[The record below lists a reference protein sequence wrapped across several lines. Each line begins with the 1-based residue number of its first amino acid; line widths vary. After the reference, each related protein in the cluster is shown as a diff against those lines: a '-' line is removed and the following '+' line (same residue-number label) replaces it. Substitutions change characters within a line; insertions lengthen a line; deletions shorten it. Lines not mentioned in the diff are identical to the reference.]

1 MQIGAAT
8 WKAVW
13 SYLKKLKMDL
23 PFDLVIPLVGMYLK
37 ESQTLIWKNI
47 STSMFISAL
56 LTMVNVRKQPKCPSM
71 DEWVKQ
77 LVDI

>member
-23 PFDLVIPLVGMYLK
+23 PFDPMIPLLEIFLK
-37 ESQTLIWKNI
+37 EPETLIWKNI
-47 STSMFISAL
+47 SIPMFTATLFII
-56 LTMVNVRKQPKCPSM
+56 VKIWKQPKYLSVEM
-71 DEWVKQ
+71 SG
-77 LVDI
+77 